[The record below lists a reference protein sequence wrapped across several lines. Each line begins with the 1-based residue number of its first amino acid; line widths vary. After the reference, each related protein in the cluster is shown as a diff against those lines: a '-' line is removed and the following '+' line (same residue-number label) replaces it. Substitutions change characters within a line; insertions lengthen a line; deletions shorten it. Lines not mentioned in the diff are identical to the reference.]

1 MAVKPVPDGYH
12 TVTPYLTVKG
22 ANSLIDF
29 IKRVFD
35 GEETFRMGGD
45 TVRHAEMR
53 IGDSMLMLSDATP
66 ENPPMPA
73 MIHLYVDDADAV
85 YKRAI
90 HAGAS
95 SLREPADQFYGDR
108 SAGVKDSFGNQWWI
122 NTHIEDVPPEELA
135 KRAAA
140 LGQPAGS

>member
-53 IGDSMLMLSDATP
+53 IGDSMLMLGEAPDEP
-66 ENPPMPA
+66 LPGML
-73 MIHLYVDDADAV
+73 HLYMPDADAV
-85 YKRAI
+85 YKRALA
-90 HAGAS
+90 AGAT
-95 SLREPADQFYGDR
+95 SLRAPTDMFYGDR
-108 SAGVKDSFGNQWWI
+108 TAGVKDAFGNQWWI
-122 NTHIEDVPPEELA
+122 ATHIEDVSPEEQER
-135 KRAAA
+135 RAAQQQA
-140 LGQPAGS
+140 